1 MTHPIVL
8 VNPGSG
14 PQETPV
20 EDLTEAF
27 GDLAEVRATTG
38 SGLAVDVA
46 RAIDAGAPWIG
57 VAGGDGS
64 LRLAA
69 PVLASAGRPLLP
81 VPCGTRNHFAKD
93 VGLDTVE
100 ASVAAAEVAGTRQVD
115 LAWVNHECFLNTCNL
130 GMYTA
135 IVKERERQQGKLPKR
150 VADGIGVVREGIRGH
165 RLRLEIDGARIVTW
179 AVFIGNSRYGENL
192 GDLGRDRLEDG
203 LLDVRIVLANQRVA
217 RLRLVGALLGG
228 RLRQTPVMDQLCTPS
243 FEVRTPGCAAMDVA
257 VDGDV
262 SRLRTPLRFRVEA
275 RALTVLT
282 SATPSSPTA
291 GEDLDGMLDTIGQRT
306 T

>member
-1 MTHPIVL
+1 MTNPIVL

-20 EDLTEAF
+20 EELTEAF

-46 RAIDAGAPWIG
+46 RAVDADAPWIG

-69 PVLASAGRPLLP
+69 PVLAAAGRPLLP

-100 ASVAAAEVAGTRQVD
+100 ASVAAAKAGNSRNVD
-115 LAWVNHECFLNTCNL
+115 LAWVNQECFLNTCNL

-135 IVKERERQQGKLPKR
+135 IVKERQKGKLPKR
-150 VADGIGVVREGIRGH
+150 VADFLGLVREGIGGH
-165 RLRLEIDGARIVTW
+165 RLRLVIDGDRVVTW
-179 AVFIGNSRYGENL
+179 AVFIGNSRYGEVL
-192 GDLGRDRLEDG
+192 GDLGRDHLDDG
-203 LLDVRIVLANQRVA
+203 LLDVRIVLANQRIA

-228 RLRQTPVMDQLCTPS
+228 RLRQTPVMDQLCKST
-243 FEVRTPGCAAMDVA
+243 FEVATPGCPSMDVA
-257 VDGDV
+257 VDGDLKH
-262 SRLRTPLRFRVEA
+262 LRTPLRFRVDQG
-275 RALTVLT
+275 ALPVL
-282 SATPSSPTA
+282 SGSLE
-291 GEDLDGMLDTIGQRT
+291 GDDVEDMDGMLDSIGQGRS
-306 T
+306 

>member
-1 MTHPIVL
+1 MTHAIIL

-14 PQETPV
+14 PQATPV
-20 EDLTEAF
+20 EELTEAF

-38 SGLAVDVA
+38 SGLAVDIA
-46 RAIDAGAPWIG
+46 RAVDTGAPWVG

-69 PVLASAGRPLLP
+69 PVLASAACPLLP

-100 ASVAAAEVAGTRQVD
+100 AAVAAAKAARLRKVD
-115 LAWVNHECFLNTCNL
+115 LAWVNHECFINTCNL

-135 IVKERERQQGKLPKR
+135 IVKERERRKGKLPKR
-150 VADGIGVVREGIRGH
+150 VADAIGIVREGIGGH
-165 RLRLEIDGARIVTW
+165 RLRLEVDGARIVTW

-192 GDLGRDRLEDG
+192 GDLGRDHLDDG
-203 LLDVRIVLANQRVA
+203 LLDVRIVLANQRIA

-228 RLRQTPVMDQLCTPS
+228 RLHQTPVMDQLSVPG
-243 FEVRTPGCAAMDVA
+243 VVIGTPGCEAMDVA
-257 VDGDV
+257 VDGDLC
-262 SRLRTPLRFRVEA
+262 RLRTPVRLRVDRG
-275 RALTVLT
+275 ALTVL
-282 SATPSSPTA
+282 ARPPTDPT
-291 GEDLDGMLDTIGQRT
+291 GP
-306 T
+306 

>member
-1 MTHPIVL
+1 MSAGGRPIVL

-14 PQETPV
+14 PKETPV

-46 RAIDAGAPWIG
+46 RAVDGGAAWIG

-69 PVLASAGRPLLP
+69 PVLASAQRPLLP

-93 VGLDTVE
+93 VGIDSVE
-100 ASVAAAEVAGTRQVD
+100 ASVAAAKAGLTRPVD

-135 IVKERERQQGKLPKR
+135 IVKERVRQKGRLPKR
-150 VADGIGVVREGIRGH
+150 VADGIGLLREGIRGH
-165 RLRLEIDGARIVTW
+165 RLRLVIQGERVVTW
-179 AVFIGNSRYGENL
+179 AVFIGNSRYGEEL
-192 GDLGRDRLEDG
+192 GDLARSHLDDG
-203 LLDVRIVLANQRVA
+203 ELDVRIVLANQKIA
-217 RLRLVGALLGG
+217 RLRLIGALLGG
-228 RLRQTPVMDQLCTPS
+228 RLHRTPVMDQLRAPS
-243 FEVRTPGCAAMDVA
+243 LEIGTPGCTAMDVA

-262 SRLRTPLRFRVEA
+262 CRLRTPLRLRVDRA
-275 RALTVLT
+275 ALTVL
-282 SATPSSPTA
+282 STPLADERQAPPDA
-291 GEDLDGMLDTIGQRT
+291 
-306 T
+306 